1 MLCVLYETY
10 CSCKWCLER
19 MCMHFFA
26 VNLYLTLFQYSLLH
40 SGVSAFNTL
49 INLLPLTP
57 PKLNLATATHLQRPF
72 HHMLPVPQDN
82 PVMRSCGMPSE
93 LVPCGH
99 SPKVHRQ
106 QFQLSCP
113 QVIHLALPQALLPC
127 PMEVTKPVGPMGKR
141 PILGKDLL

>member
-1 MLCVLYETY
+1 
-10 CSCKWCLER
+10 
-19 MCMHFFA
+19 MHFFA
-26 VNLYLTLFQYSLLH
+26 VNLYLTLFLLSNLCY
-40 SGVSAFNTL
+40 SGVQAFNTL

-57 PKLNLATATHLQRPF
+57 PKLNLAMAALLQRPC

-82 PVMRSCGMPSE
+82 PVMRSYGMPSE

-106 QFQLSCP
+106 QFQLLCP
-113 QVIHLALPQALLPC
+113 QVIHLANPQVPLPC

-141 PILGKDLL
+141 GKRPMLGKDLL